1 MPLPEHFFTSISI
14 FRQIYRVVPI
24 CARYLWVEISH
35 NLLQPAKCPSSL
47 YKVLMDCWS
56 YEPGSRPAAAA
67 LHEQITHLLTQIEL
81 GHENNL
87 YIVNNQ
93 PTAKVRVTQ
102 SYIFNFFPKFA
113 LEIVATFVAGEL
125 SAHHEPYS
133 SLSAHTQSQ
142 PDEIEHIFTR
152 NPTIPPKKFPKV
164 SRIKLEI
171 TGQL

>member
-1 MPLPEHFFTSISI
+1 M
-14 FRQIYRVVPI
+14 
-24 CARYLWVEISH
+24 SH
-35 NLLQPAKCPSSL
+35 NSLQPAKCPSSL

-56 YEPGSRPAAAA
+56 YEPESRPAAAA

-113 LEIVATFVAGEL
+113 LKIVATFVAGEL

-133 SLSAHTQSQ
+133 SLSTHTQSQ

-164 SRIKLEI
+164 SLYPLLYPQFR
-171 TGQL
+171 